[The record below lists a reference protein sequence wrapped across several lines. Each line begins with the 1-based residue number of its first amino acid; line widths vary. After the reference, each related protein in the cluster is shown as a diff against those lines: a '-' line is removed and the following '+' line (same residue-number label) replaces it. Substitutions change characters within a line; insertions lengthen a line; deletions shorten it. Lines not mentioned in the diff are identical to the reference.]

1 MSRSSDGVAEL
12 VSRAVETDRLLER
25 GLAILDQLY
34 QEERRHNQINEE
46 QLKNVLNGISL
57 LGKILTAGLSSIG
70 NGMSGSTMSS
80 INSGANIT
88 GGVFDKLA
96 RGN

>member
-1 MSRSSDGVAEL
+1 MPLILSTLFFGCEENACNDEGL
-12 VSRAVETDRLLER
+12 TIAVDKT
-25 GLAILDQLY
+25 A
-34 QEERRHNQINEE
+34 INEE
-46 QLKNVLNGISL
+46 QMKNVLNGISL